1 MALTVD
7 LESAR
12 NLGVAVLAGLAV
24 GIEREWSGH
33 ATGPSARF
41 AGARTFLLL
50 GLIGGVAGWLAS
62 KGFLGFGM
70 VLLGGGGALAVAAY
84 VMAARR
90 SPGDVEGT
98 TEVAAL
104 AVIALGAVSGLG
116 SPLLTSAATSLL
128 VLALAEKTRIH
139 DVIKRIGER
148 ELGAALRFAV
158 LALVILP
165 LLPTGPFG
173 PFGSIRPRALWSV
186 VLFLSGLTFA
196 GYVSRRALGTAA
208 GYGLTG
214 LLGGVVS
221 STAVI
226 LSFANQSRRDPSSS
240 SALAR
245 GALGAAAVTIPR
257 VIVILIA
264 LDLALAEAALTS
276 YAPMLL
282 LSLAVIALVLRRPG
296 TPTSTSTEQADTRS
310 PLRLGSAMRM
320 ALVLQAVL
328 IAVPLAQQTW
338 GVTGVL
344 ASAAILGMTST
355 YALVVAMTALT
366 PDPDGRALA
375 MQALAIGVTTGM
387 AFKLTVGLA
396 AGSGAFRLRLA
407 PGLLLLGGAA
417 VLGYYLA

>member
-1 MALTVD
+1 MALTLD
-7 LESAR
+7 PQSAR

-50 GLIGGVAGWLAS
+50 GLIGGVAGWLAAA
-62 KGFLGFGM
+62 GFVAFAAIMLAGA
-70 VLLGGGGALAVAAY
+70 GALAVAAY

-90 SPGDVEGT
+90 SPTDVEGT

-104 AVIALGAVSGLG
+104 AVLALGAVAGLG

-128 VLALAEKTRIH
+128 LLALAEKTRIH
-139 DVIKRIGER
+139 SIIERIGQR
-148 ELGAALRFAV
+148 EMGTALRFAV
-158 LALVILP
+158 LALVVLP
-165 LLPTGPFG
+165 LLPPGPFG
-173 PFGSIRPRALWSV
+173 PFNSIRPRALWTV
-186 VLFLSGLTFA
+186 VLFLSGISFA
-196 GYVSRRALGTAA
+196 GYVSRRALGPAA

-226 LSFANQSRRDPSSS
+226 LSFGNQSRREPGASA
-240 SALAR
+240 ALAA

-257 VIVILIA
+257 AIVILA
-264 LDLALAEAALTS
+264 VLDLALAQAALVA

-282 LSLAVIALVLRRPG
+282 ISLGVIALVLRRRDV
-296 TPTSTSTEQADTRS
+296 PTQPDAPDQRS
-310 PLRLGSAMRM
+310 PLRLGSAIRM
-320 ALVLQAVL
+320 ALLLQAVL
-328 IAVPLAQQTW
+328 IAVPLAQQAL
-338 GVTGVL
+338 GVGGVL

-355 YALVVAMTALT
+355 YALVVAMTALA
-366 PDPDGRALA
+366 PDPGGFTLG
-375 MQALAIGVTTGM
+375 MQAMAVGVTAGVVL
-387 AFKLTVGLA
+387 KLAVGL
-396 AGSGAFRLRLA
+396 GSGSRAFRVRLA
-407 PGLLLLGGAA
+407 PGLVLLGAAA

>member
-1 MALTVD
+1 MTLTVD

-12 NLGVAVLAGLAV
+12 NVGVAVLAGLAV

-50 GLIGGVAGWLAS
+50 GLIGGVGGWLATR
-62 KGFLGFGM
+62 GFPAFGM
-70 VLLGGGGALAVAAY
+70 VLLAGGSALAVAAY

-90 SPGDVEGT
+90 SPQDVEGT

-104 AVIALGAVSGLG
+104 TVLALGAVAGLG
-116 SPLLTSAATSLL
+116 APLLTSAATSLL
-128 VLALAEKTRIH
+128 LLALAEKTRIH
-139 DVIKRIGER
+139 AVIERIGDR

-158 LALVILP
+158 LALVVLP
-165 LLPTGPFG
+165 LLPAGPFG
-173 PFGSIRPRALWSV
+173 PYGSIRPRTLWSV
-186 VLFLSGLTFA
+186 VLFLSGITFA
-196 GYVSRRALGTAA
+196 GYISRRALGAAA

-214 LLGGVVS
+214 LLGGMVS

-264 LDLALAEAALTS
+264 LDLTLAQAALNS

-282 LSLAVIALVLRRPG
+282 LSLGVIAIVLRRPG
-296 TPTSTSTEQADTRS
+296 VPTSTEPPDSRS
-310 PLRLGSAMRM
+310 PLRLGSAIRM
-320 ALVLQAVL
+320 ALVLQGVL

-344 ASAAILGMTST
+344 TSAAILGMTST
-355 YALVVAMTALT
+355 YALVVAMTTLSQ
-366 PDPDGRALA
+366 DPGGTTLA
-375 MQALAIGVTTGM
+375 MQALAIGITAGM
-387 AFKLTVGLA
+387 ILKLAVGLV

-407 PGLLLLGGAA
+407 PGLLILAAAA

>member
-7 LESAR
+7 LEAAR

-62 KGFLGFGM
+62 RGFLGFGM

-104 AVIALGAVSGLG
+104 VVIALGAVSGLG

-128 VLALAEKTRIH
+128 LLALAEKTRIH
-139 DVIKRIGER
+139 HVIERIGER

-158 LALVILP
+158 LALVVLP

-173 PFGSIRPRALWSV
+173 PFGSIRPRALWAV
-186 VLFLSGLTFA
+186 VLFLSGITFV
-196 GYVSRRALGTAA
+196 GYVSRRALGAAA

-226 LSFANQSRRDPSSS
+226 LSFANQSRRDPQSS

-264 LDLALAEAALTS
+264 LDLALAEAALNS

-282 LSLAVIALVLRRPG
+282 LSLAVIAVVLRRPG
-296 TPTSTSTEQADTRS
+296 TPTSAEQADTRS

-320 ALVLQAVL
+320 ALVLQGVL

-355 YALVVAMTALT
+355 YALVVAMTTLT
-366 PDPDGRALA
+366 PDPAGRALA
-375 MQALAIGVTTGM
+375 MQALAVGVTTGM
-387 AFKLTVGLA
+387 AFKLMVGLA

-407 PGLLLLGGAA
+407 PGLLLLGAAA

>member
-1 MALTVD
+1 MALTIE

-62 KGFLGFGM
+62 AGFVSVGVTM
-70 VLLGGGGALAVAAY
+70 LGGAGALAVAAY

-90 SPGDVEGT
+90 GPDVEGT

-104 AVIALGAVSGLG
+104 AVLALGAVAGLG

-139 DVIKRIGER
+139 AVIERIGQR

-158 LALVILP
+158 LALVVLP
-165 LLPTGPFG
+165 LLPPGPFG
-173 PFGSIRPRALWSV
+173 PFNSIRPRTLWSV
-186 VLFLSGLTFA
+186 VLFLSGITFA
-196 GYVSRRALGTAA
+196 GYISRRALGTTA

-226 LSFANQSRRDPSSS
+226 LSFANQSRREPSSS
-240 SALAR
+240 GALAR
-245 GALGAAAVTIPR
+245 AALGAAAVTIPR

-264 LDLALAEAALTS
+264 LDVALAQAALTS

-282 LSLAVIALVLRRPG
+282 ISLAVIALILRRPG
-296 TPTSTSTEQADTRS
+296 TPTTTEPSEAPS
-310 PLRLGSAMRM
+310 PLRLGSAARM
-320 ALVLQAVL
+320 ALVLQGVL
-328 IAVPLAQQTW
+328 IAVPLAQQAW
-338 GVTGVL
+338 GATGVL

-366 PDPDGRALA
+366 TDAGGPALA
-375 MQALAIGVTTGM
+375 MQALAVGVTAGM
-387 AFKLTVGLA
+387 ALKLAVGLA
-396 AGSGAFRLRLA
+396 AGSNPFRLRFM
-407 PGLLLLGGAA
+407 PGML
-417 VLGYYLA
+417 VLGSAAILAYYLA

>member
-1 MALTVD
+1 MTLTVD

-12 NLGVAVLAGLAV
+12 NVGVAVLAGLAV

-50 GLIGGVAGWLAS
+50 GLIGGVGGWLATR
-62 KGFLGFGM
+62 GFPGFGM
-70 VLLGGGGALAVAAY
+70 VLLGGGSALAVAAY

-90 SPGDVEGT
+90 SPEDVEGT

-104 AVIALGAVSGLG
+104 TVIALGAVAGLG
-116 SPLLTSAATSLL
+116 APLLTSAATSLL
-128 VLALAEKTRIH
+128 LLALAEKTRIH
-139 DVIKRIGER
+139 AVIERIGDR

-158 LALVILP
+158 LALVVLP
-165 LLPTGPFG
+165 LLPAGPFG
-173 PFGSIRPRALWSV
+173 PFGSIRPRTLWSV
-186 VLFLSGLTFA
+186 VLFLSGITFA
-196 GYVSRRALGTAA
+196 GYISRRALGAAA

-214 LLGGVVS
+214 LLGGMVS

-264 LDLALAEAALTS
+264 LDLTLAQVALNS

-282 LSLAVIALVLRRPG
+282 LSLGVIAIVLRRPG
-296 TPTSTSTEQADTRS
+296 VPTSAEPPDTRS
-310 PLRLGSAMRM
+310 PLRLGSAIRM
-320 ALVLQAVL
+320 ALVLQGVL

-344 ASAAILGMTST
+344 TSAAILGMTST
-355 YALVVAMTALT
+355 YALVVAMTTLSQ
-366 PDPDGRALA
+366 DPGGTTLA
-375 MQALAIGVTTGM
+375 MQALAIGITAGM
-387 AFKLTVGLA
+387 ILKLGVGLA
-396 AGSGAFRLRLA
+396 AGSGGFRLRLA
-407 PGLLLLGGAA
+407 PGLLILAAAA

>member
-1 MALTVD
+1 MTLTVD

-12 NLGVAVLAGLAV
+12 NVGVAVLAGLAV

-33 ATGPSARF
+33 ASGPSARF

-50 GLIGGVAGWLAS
+50 GLIGGVGGWLATR
-62 KGFLGFGM
+62 GFPGFGM
-70 VLLGGGGALAVAAY
+70 VLLGGGSALAVAAY

-90 SPGDVEGT
+90 SPEDVEGT

-104 AVIALGAVSGLG
+104 TVIALGAVAGLG
-116 SPLLTSAATSLL
+116 APLLTSAATSLL
-128 VLALAEKTRIH
+128 LLALAEKTRIH
-139 DVIKRIGER
+139 AVIERIGDR

-158 LALVILP
+158 LALVVLP
-165 LLPTGPFG
+165 LLPAGPFG
-173 PFGSIRPRALWSV
+173 PFGSIRPRTLWSV
-186 VLFLSGLTFA
+186 VLLLSGITFA
-196 GYVSRRALGTAA
+196 GYISRRALGAAA

-240 SALAR
+240 GALAR

-264 LDLALAEAALTS
+264 LDLTLARAALNS

-282 LSLAVIALVLRRPG
+282 LSLGMIAVVLRRPG
-296 TPTSTSTEQADTRS
+296 IPTSAEPSDTQS
-310 PLRLGSAMRM
+310 PLRLGSAVRM
-320 ALVLQAVL
+320 ALVLQGVL

-355 YALVVAMTALT
+355 YALVVAITTLSQDAGGGT
-366 PDPDGRALA
+366 LA
-375 MQALAIGVTTGM
+375 MQALAVGVTAGM
-387 AFKLTVGLA
+387 VLKLGVGLA

-407 PGLLLLGGAA
+407 PGLLILGAAA

>member
-1 MALTVD
+1 MTLTLG
-7 LESAR
+7 LEAAR
-12 NLGVAVLAGLAV
+12 NLGVAALAGLAV

-50 GLIGGVAGWLAS
+50 GLIGGVGGWLATR
-62 KGFLGFGM
+62 GFPGFGM
-70 VLLGGGGALAVAAY
+70 VLLGGGSALAVAAY

-90 SPGDVEGT
+90 SPEDVEGT

-104 AVIALGAVSGLG
+104 TVIGLGAVAGLG
-116 SPLLTSAATSLL
+116 APLLTSAATSLL
-128 VLALAEKTRIH
+128 LLALAEKTRIH
-139 DVIKRIGER
+139 AVIERIGDR

-158 LALVILP
+158 LALVVLP
-165 LLPTGPFG
+165 LLPAGPFG
-173 PFGSIRPRALWSV
+173 PFGSIRPRTLWSV
-186 VLFLSGLTFA
+186 VLFLSGITFA
-196 GYVSRRALGTAA
+196 GYISRRALGAAA

-214 LLGGVVS
+214 LLGGMVS

-264 LDLALAEAALTS
+264 LDLTLAQVALNS

-282 LSLAVIALVLRRPG
+282 LSLGVIAIVLRRPG
-296 TPTSTSTEQADTRS
+296 VPTSAEPPDARS
-310 PLRLGSAMRM
+310 PLRLGSAIRM
-320 ALVLQAVL
+320 ALVLQGVL

-355 YALVVAMTALT
+355 YALVVAMTTLNQ
-366 PDPDGRALA
+366 DPGGTTLA
-375 MQALAIGVTTGM
+375 MQALAIGITAGM
-387 AFKLTVGLA
+387 ILKLGVGLA
-396 AGSGAFRLRLA
+396 AGSGGFRLRLA
-407 PGLLLLGGAA
+407 PGLLILAA
-417 VLGYYLA
+417 AA